1 MYSKTANVRR
11 TNELRVRENE
21 RNQEA
26 IMRLLD
32 ELSSL
37 ADGDLTV
44 QATVTEDITGAIADS
59 INYAIE
65 ALRELVTTINDSAIQ
80 LDGAAKQ
87 TQGAAAHMAK
97 ASSAQSRQIS
107 SASESMADMAASIE
121 EVSGNSERCS
131 DVARHSVDVA
141 HKGGD
146 AVRRT
151 IDGMNAIR
159 ETIQETS
166 KRIKRLGESSQ
177 EIGNIVELIN
187 DIAEQTN
194 ILALNASIQ
203 ASMAGEAG
211 RGFAVVADEVQRL
224 AERAANATKQI
235 EVLVRTIQTDTNEA
249 VVSMERSTT
258 DVVGG
263 ALLAENAGAALEE
276 IEQVSNQIASL
287 VQNISA
293 SARQQAAVSGN
304 ISKNM
309 QVVRE
314 ISSQTAEGSTATS
327 TSIAKLAALSAQLR
341 KSVAGFRLPDY
352 AGGTTAVSTGS
363 QPARL
368 PAREG
373 IRGEGARGEGAFESG
388 QHGESTQGERHRSL
402 GFRRF
407 RYDRYQLSNP
417 AHRRQGTGDDLERCA
432 GLARGV
438 RGAAGPAR
446 ACSRSARDL
455 LHSAHGVLRLVEVY
469 GAALLAEE
477 MEHVTR
483 YLLTSGS
490 DQKRQIDGLDAL
502 MRAMVQLPAYL
513 ERVLSGGRD
522 LALVLLPLLN
532 DLRSVRGSP
541 LLSEGTLLLLN
552 LKSDQSAQPQAQ
564 GPGDQSI
571 TVAQWARRLRPRFQI
586 GLLGYIRGD
595 RTVQNLEILAKV
607 CEKLEQVATTQPVFQ
622 LWWVTGAI
630 LEALRANGLEGSATL
645 KRLLGQADRQIK
657 TLYELGEARYCE
669 DPPIDL
675 LNNLLYYVAR
685 ASTSGGR
692 ISAVR
697 ASFKL
702 AELLPVDD
710 SIEQERESLSAPSV
724 KLMRTVAAAIK
735 EDLSKVK
742 DVLDIFVRR
751 GGGQSE
757 ELAPQLEL
765 LKKISDTLGVLGLGE
780 LRQRVQDEIAAVV
793 GDRRRRQGTDRGI
806 AGQGRRSAAVGRRQP
821 RRSAGAADFAAGR
834 AGLRRRICPP
844 IRIWNSGR

>member
-1 MYSKTANVRR
+1 MTTRNETGSGVNFLAVLAALIVLCLTGAAALTLLTRNPASATPAAELSLVVQRIPFEAQNALRGESSAFDALTKSAARLKALRGANGGGGAVSGNWNKLSEAVGTVGDARTAVESIQAANQEARELAPKLLSELGDLASAVGVQKLEGMSRYLERFELMVQRIQQDLNGLASGVSDAAPAAQRLADSLEFLNQVVRGLSGQESGLALPRVSGPDAEQRLKSVVARNQQYGNSVRKAIGAAEPLSKAQAAARILPGVAGSLATELGDAPSSRENSGASYKPWVLSLLVLAAALLAALAWTYLKSVNVRR
-11 TNELRVRENE
+11 TSEQRVRENE

-80 LDGAAKQ
+80 LDGATKQ
-87 TQGAAAHMAK
+87 TQSAAAHMAK

-131 DVARHSVDVA
+131 DVARHSVDIA

-293 SARQQAAVSGN
+293 SARQQAAASGN

-314 ISSQTAEGSTATS
+314 ISTQTAESSTATS

-352 AGGTTAVSTGS
+352 GGGTTTIGASST
-363 QPARL
+363 RL
-368 PAREG
+368 PAVKEPAATG
-373 IRGEGARGEGAFESG
+373 NAGNSGNAGGAGNA
-388 QHGESTQGERHRSL
+388 
-402 GFRRF
+402 
-407 RYDRYQLSNP
+407 
-417 AHRRQGTGDDLERCA
+417 
-432 GLARGV
+432 
-438 RGAAGPAR
+438 
-446 ACSRSARDL
+446 
-455 LHSAHGVLRLVEVY
+455 
-469 GAALLAEE
+469 
-477 MEHVTR
+477 
-483 YLLTSGS
+483 SGS
-490 DQKRQIDGLDAL
+490 SGNTGK
-502 MRAMVQLPAYL
+502 MRKA
-513 ERVLSGGRD
+513 SG
-522 LALVLLPLLN
+522 
-532 DLRSVRGSP
+532 
-541 LLSEGTLLLLN
+541 
-552 LKSDQSAQPQAQ
+552 
-564 GPGDQSI
+564 
-571 TVAQWARRLRPRFQI
+571 F
-586 GLLGYIRGD
+586 
-595 RTVQNLEILAKV
+595 
-607 CEKLEQVATTQPVFQ
+607 
-622 LWWVTGAI
+622 GA
-630 LEALRANGLEGSATL
+630 
-645 KRLLGQADRQIK
+645 
-657 TLYELGEARYCE
+657 
-669 DPPIDL
+669 
-675 LNNLLYYVAR
+675 
-685 ASTSGGR
+685 
-692 ISAVR
+692 
-697 ASFKL
+697 
-702 AELLPVDD
+702 
-710 SIEQERESLSAPSV
+710 
-724 KLMRTVAAAIK
+724 
-735 EDLSKVK
+735 
-742 DVLDIFVRR
+742 
-751 GGGQSE
+751 
-757 ELAPQLEL
+757 
-765 LKKISDTLGVLGLGE
+765 
-780 LRQRVQDEIAAVV
+780 
-793 GDRRRRQGTDRGI
+793 
-806 AGQGRRSAAVGRRQP
+806 
-821 RRSAGAADFAAGR
+821 
-834 AGLRRRICPP
+834 
-844 IRIWNSGR
+844 

>member
-1 MYSKTANVRR
+1 MNMRDNKTPKSALLPALLAVIVLCLAGAAALTLLSHSAASSAAPADQAALILQRMPFEAQNALRGEATAFDALAKSLARINGLRGALPVDKTSDPAWNKLTDAASKVSEARKAVETVQTANQEARDLAPKLLSELGDLASAVGVQKLEGMSRYLERFELTVQRVQQELNGLSSGVSDAAPAAQRLADSLEFLNQVMRGLSGEESGLALPRVTGNDAEQRLKTVVQRNQQFGVSVRKAIGAAEALSKAQAAAHALPALAGGLASGIGGESASQKDAGGSYKALILILLGVAVAALGALSWVFLKSVSARR
-11 TNELRVRENE
+11 TTELRVRENE

-87 TQGAAAHMAK
+87 TQGAAANMAK
-97 ASSAQSRQIS
+97 ASGAQSRQIS
-107 SASESMADMAASIE
+107 SASESMEDMAASIE
-121 EVSGNSERCS
+121 EVSGNAERCS

-159 ETIQETS
+159 EAIQETS

-293 SARQQAAVSGN
+293 SARQQAVASGN

-314 ISSQTAEGSTATS
+314 ISTQTAESSTATS

-341 KSVAGFRLPDY
+341 KSVAGFRLPDFG
-352 AGGTTAVSTGS
+352 AGTTTV
-363 QPARL
+363 
-368 PAREG
+368 
-373 IRGEGARGEGAFESG
+373 GA
-388 QHGESTQGERHRSL
+388 
-402 GFRRF
+402 
-407 RYDRYQLSNP
+407 P
-417 AHRRQGTGDDLERCA
+417 
-432 GLARGV
+432 
-438 RGAAGPAR
+438 P
-446 ACSRSARDL
+446 
-455 LHSAHGVLRLVEVY
+455 
-469 GAALLAEE
+469 AALPPAPA
-477 MEHVTR
+477 TPP
-483 YLLTSGS
+483 
-490 DQKRQIDGLDAL
+490 
-502 MRAMVQLPAYL
+502 LP
-513 ERVLSGGRD
+513 D
-522 LALVLLPLLN
+522 
-532 DLRSVRGSP
+532 
-541 LLSEGTLLLLN
+541 
-552 LKSDQSAQPQAQ
+552 
-564 GPGDQSI
+564 
-571 TVAQWARRLRPRFQI
+571 
-586 GLLGYIRGD
+586 
-595 RTVQNLEILAKV
+595 
-607 CEKLEQVATTQPVFQ
+607 PV
-622 LWWVTGAI
+622 
-630 LEALRANGLEGSATL
+630 
-645 KRLLGQADRQIK
+645 
-657 TLYELGEARYCE
+657 
-669 DPPIDL
+669 
-675 LNNLLYYVAR
+675 
-685 ASTSGGR
+685 
-692 ISAVR
+692 
-697 ASFKL
+697 
-702 AELLPVDD
+702 
-710 SIEQERESLSAPSV
+710 SLS
-724 KLMRTVAAAIK
+724 
-735 EDLSKVK
+735 
-742 DVLDIFVRR
+742 
-751 GGGQSE
+751 
-757 ELAPQLEL
+757 
-765 LKKISDTLGVLGLGE
+765 
-780 LRQRVQDEIAAVV
+780 
-793 GDRRRRQGTDRGI
+793 
-806 AGQGRRSAAVGRRQP
+806 
-821 RRSAGAADFAAGR
+821 
-834 AGLRRRICPP
+834 
-844 IRIWNSGR
+844 NSGRLRKASGVGA